1 MEMKF
6 MKLKKLAASL
16 FVAAFAVTSVL
27 AMNPF
32 SASAGNYQDTRYATR
47 YDGDGCSLGT
57 YSRPKDDYTSSY
69 INDDHSDDYPLHIDV
84 VGTYDAN
91 PISYVIPDWN
101 RCTYG
106 DRQTVSLGESSYL
119 PNLVKERGFSYAN
132 LNVEVDSYDPCW
144 VSFLW
149 SPDSI

>member
-1 MEMKF
+1 
-6 MKLKKLAASL
+6 MKLKKIAASL

-32 SASAGNYQDTRYATR
+32 SASAAGNYEDSRRALRYN
-47 YDGDGCSLGT
+47 GDGCSIDT
-57 YSRPKDDYTSSY
+57 PSRPKLDYTSSY
-69 INDDHSDDYPLHIDV
+69 INDDASDDYPLSVDV

-91 PISYVIPDWN
+91 PICYIIPDWN

-132 LNVEVDSYDPCW
+132 FSIDVQSYDPCW